1 MKPMQ
6 LASALGIL
14 MAVPFAHAQQSP
26 RQPDPLD
33 PGVAVP
39 QPVYESA
46 IAGYSRLPQN
56 SAATPDKT
64 WRQANDAVAGGAGHG
79 AHGAPPAPAA
89 AHQHAPAPAPS
100 KPAPAATGHKHH

>member
-6 LASALGIL
+6 LATALGIL
-14 MAVPFAHAQQSP
+14 MAVPFAHAQQSS

-56 SAATPDKT
+56 GAATPDKN
-64 WRQANDAVAGGAGHG
+64 WRQVNDAVAGEAGH
-79 AHGAPPAPAA
+79 ATHGAPQAPAS
-89 AHQHAPAPAPS
+89 AHQHATAPAPS

>member
-1 MKPMQ
+1 MQ
-6 LASALGIL
+6 LATALGIL
-14 MAVPFAHAQQSP
+14 MAVPFAHAQQSS

-56 SAATPDKT
+56 GAATPDKT

-79 AHGAPPAPAA
+79 ANGAPPAPAA